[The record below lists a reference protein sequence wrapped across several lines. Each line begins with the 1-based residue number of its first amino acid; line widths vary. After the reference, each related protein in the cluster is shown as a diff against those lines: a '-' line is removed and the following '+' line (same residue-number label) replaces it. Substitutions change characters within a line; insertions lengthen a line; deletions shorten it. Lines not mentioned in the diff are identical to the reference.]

1 MMENRDSNIIN
12 AYDINK
18 EETESKI
25 NMDTISNKE
34 NYLGIV
40 NELDKKL
47 IINDSNTYINNPS
60 KSLL

>member
-1 MMENRDSNIIN
+1 MMEKRDSNIMN

-18 EETESKI
+18 EETDSKI
-25 NMDTISNKE
+25 NMETISNKE

-60 KSLL
+60 NSLL